1 MLSGRKKKL
10 YFKSSFSIAN
20 NIINTWLFEDP
31 GTFILGE
38 DQETENKQ
46 DPQLVFYYCHSER
59 LNYPN
64 CSTVKEM
71 SNS

>member
-1 MLSGRKKKL
+1 MLSGKKKKL

-38 DQETENKQ
+38 DQETEQ
-46 DPQLVFYYCHSER
+46 TGPSISVLLLPLRTTQLS
-59 LNYPN
+59 
-64 CSTVKEM
+64 
-71 SNS
+71 

>member
-38 DQETENKQ
+38 DQETEKTG
-46 DPQLVFYYCHSER
+46 PSISVLLLPLRTTQLS
-59 LNYPN
+59 
-64 CSTVKEM
+64 
-71 SNS
+71 